1 LLFLFSTLS
10 KPHKKVKKG
19 KISLKDTKEMVMIN
33 EILEHTTENM
43 SKSIDALK
51 RDFATLRTGKVTTG
65 IVDNIKVDYYGTMTA
80 LPQVGSVIATDAT
93 TISITPWEKSL
104 LGAIEK
110 AIQEA
115 NIGVNPNNDGDFIK
129 LFFPPMTSEQR
140 QEIVKQAKGMAEHAK
155 ISIRNVRKDGND
167 KIKKLEKE
175 KEISEDESKKAH
187 DQIQKITD
195 EYVTKVEEAF
205 KSKEADILKV

>member
-1 LLFLFSTLS
+1 ML
-10 KPHKKVKKG
+10 
-19 KISLKDTKEMVMIN
+19 D
-33 EILEHTTENM
+33 EIFELTDENM
-43 SKSIDALK
+43 NKGIDALK

-80 LPQVGSVIATDAT
+80 LTQVGNVIATDAT
-93 TISITPWEKSL
+93 TISITPWEKTL
-104 LGAIEK
+104 LPVIEK

-140 QEIVKQAKGMAEHAK
+140 QEIVKQAKGMVEHAK
-155 ISIRNVRKDGND
+155 ISIRNVRKEGND

-175 KEISEDESKKAH
+175 KEIGEDDSKKAQE
-187 DQIQKITD
+187 QIQKLTD
-195 EYVTKVEEAF
+195 EHITKIDEAF
-205 KSKEADILKV
+205 KIKEADILKV